1 MNKDL
6 ETLVAHLMHSRTQV
20 HVFHLQTKSYAE
32 HIALGTYYSDL
43 VDLLD
48 GLIESYQG
56 RYGIIE
62 NYESFKINSYTGK
75 PQLETYLKAVSKKVQ
90 DTHGKVKET
99 FIQNQLDT
107 IDELINSTLYK
118 IKFLG

>member
-6 ETLVAHLMHSRTQV
+6 ESLISYLLHSVNQT

-32 HIALGTYYSDL
+32 HIALGVYYDKISDL
-43 VDLLD
+43 ID
-48 GLIESYQG
+48 GLVETYQGKHGLIKQYDNFKLESY
-56 RYGIIE
+56 
-62 NYESFKINSYTGK
+62 SSKS
-75 PQLETYLKAVSKKVQ
+75 QLESYLKALSTSVEKTHSKVE
-90 DTHGKVKET
+90 ET

-118 IKFLG
+118 IRFLA